1 MEIGLL
7 TSTLE
12 PLPGPTALKSFLIPT
27 KGAHHVQAEQTEHR
41 FRPRDLGRRLV
52 LQQTDPRLQ
61 AEGHEAIAA
70 QYGLDTLAGDVV
82 AVKSALGRVIGPVI
96 LVGHSYGGTVITAAG
111 TDPRVAGLVY
121 IAALAPD
128 ADETSQSEQAKFPLT
143 DVFSYVEVADGRLW
157 IRPAGIACFAGDL
170 SRQEQNLV

>member
-1 MEIGLL
+1 MGSCHPASLDL
-7 TSTLE
+7 
-12 PLPGPTALKSFLIPT
+12 
-27 KGAHHVQAEQTEHR
+27 
-41 FRPRDLGRRLV
+41 RD
-52 LQQTDPRLQ
+52 
-61 AEGHEAIAA
+61 
-70 QYGLDTLAGDVV
+70 
-82 AVKSALGRVIGPVI
+82 
-96 LVGHSYGGTVITAAG
+96 
-111 TDPRVAGLVY
+111 